1 MNKIELK
8 HGVNLH
14 YIKTNL
20 FKTNLFCVML
30 TVPLK
35 NETVTENALIPFL
48 LKRGTS
54 ENPNYIDIS
63 KKLDSLYG
71 TSFNCGVDKI
81 GDNQLLKFYVE
92 SIRDEFTI
100 NQEKIT
106 KQAINLL
113 FEIIFSPYLENGF
126 FKEEFLKTEKEKLKQ
141 IIESK
146 IDNKDMYALEKCIN
160 YMYKNEGYGIYKYGT
175 IEEIQKI
182 TKESITEC
190 YFNLIKNA
198 KIDIY
203 ASGRMDE
210 DELIKI
216 IKENMHFKNL
226 PDREENIII
235 NNEYTEN
242 KQNVD
247 KYIEKVENMN
257 ITQGKLVIGLDIL
270 SKQNK
275 LKFVGMVY
283 NAILGDGANSML
295 FQNVREKASLAYSAR
310 SVFVRPKMN
319 IFIRCGIEIDNY
331 ERAVD
336 IIKQQLNNIKNGNFS
351 ENDIQNAKKY
361 LISGMKSI
369 SEEQDSE
376 IVFYIGQETSKSNDS
391 IKTYIT
397 EIESVSKEQII
408 EFANNIQINTIFFLK
423 N

>member
-14 YIKTNL
+14 YIKTNI
-20 FKTNLFCVML
+20 FKTNLICVML

-106 KQAINLL
+106 KQAINFL

-216 IKENMHFKNL
+216 IKENKHFKNL

-295 FQNVREKASLAYSAR
+295 FQNVREKASLAYSAK

-397 EIESVSKEQII
+397 EIESVSKDQII